1 MNERA
6 PPAVIRQ
13 SWARLRVHTPAR
25 IALGRTG
32 GGLPTPAY
40 LEFQAAHARAR
51 DAVHAK
57 LDVNAMLEKI
67 AGRGW
72 AALNVHS
79 AAQSREEFLRRPD
92 LGRAL
97 SGESKARLSEPMV
110 APDVVIVVG
119 DGLSSIAVEC
129 NAMPVLERLW
139 PALAEAGLQLASIVV
154 AEQAR
159 VALADEIGAIVQAKL
174 SVMMIGERPGLSAA
188 DSLGLYLTYDPRV
201 GRVDSERNCISN
213 IPAGGM
219 RAQEAAA
226 QAADLV
232 GSMLAHRASGIAL
245 ASRMGRLAGPGDRSR
260 VVGGD
265 QYSALPSRW
274 I

>member
-1 MNERA
+1 VNERA
-6 PPAVIRQ
+6 SPSIIRQ

-25 IALGRTG
+25 IALGRAG

-40 LEFQAAHARAR
+40 LEFQGAHARAR

-97 SGESKARLSEPMV
+97 SGESRARLSEPMV
-110 APDVVIVVG
+110 APGVAIVVG
-119 DGLSSIAVEC
+119 DGLSSLAVEC
-129 NAMPVLERLW
+129 NALAVLEHLW
-139 PALAEAGLQLASIVV
+139 PRLQAAGLQLAPIIV

-159 VALADEIGAIVQAKL
+159 VALADEIGEIMQAKV

-188 DSLGLYLTYDPRV
+188 DSLGMYLTYDPRA
-201 GRVDSERNCISN
+201 GRVNSERNCISN
-213 IPAGGM
+213 IRAGGM
-219 RAQEAAA
+219 GAQEAAA

-232 GSMLAHRASGIAL
+232 RSMLAHRASGIAL
-245 ASRMGRLAGPGDRSR
+245 ASRTGRLAEQKIDPE
-260 VVGGD
+260 
-265 QYSALPSRW
+265 
-274 I
+274 